1 MLIKILAVIGF
12 YGFYTCPLYDKITVA
27 LDIKILLE
35 TLFEKIRNLEDTVEQ
50 LRVENTGLRATLA
63 VYKNKKTSNNSHTS
77 PSKDENR
84 PLKNQSLREKTDKNV
99 GGQPG
104 HEGKTLECSDI
115 IDKTL
120 QYIPNYCNC
129 CGQDLADVTEYLIE
143 TRQVIDI
150 PVIKP
155 LYTEHR
161 IYRKTCTCGHNT
173 ESDFPAPVAAK
184 VQYGP
189 NVESLVGYL
198 HARQYLPYQRMKEF
212 FEDVMG
218 LPVSVGGINNILN
231 RLIQKAIPHYEQ
243 IKQRLYEHQF
253 IGTDETGVKVN
264 GQKDWMW
271 TWQNDDLTFIVH
283 SDNRGFKTIEDN
295 FANGLPNA
303 VLQHDRF
310 ACHFNCQAIHHQI
323 CMAHLLRDLQFISE
337 LYKDCWWATQMKALI
352 RQALLLKKELTINEY
367 YGQSNE
373 RKKLEIQLNELLS
386 SKLDEEH
393 SKAKTLQKNLLKHQQ
408 YILYFLHHPKVP
420 PDNNG
425 SERAI
430 RNIKVKQKISG
441 QFKSTDGADGFAI
454 LRSVIDTTIKSG
466 QNVLNALALIAKLG
480 TE

>member
-253 IGTDETGVKVN
+253 
-264 GQKDWMW
+264 QK
-271 TWQNDDLTFIVH
+271 
-283 SDNRGFKTIEDN
+283 S
-295 FANGLPNA
+295 
-303 VLQHDRF
+303 
-310 ACHFNCQAIHHQI
+310 
-323 CMAHLLRDLQFISE
+323 
-337 LYKDCWWATQMKALI
+337 
-352 RQALLLKKELTINEY
+352 
-367 YGQSNE
+367 
-373 RKKLEIQLNELLS
+373 
-386 SKLDEEH
+386 
-393 SKAKTLQKNLLKHQQ
+393 
-408 YILYFLHHPKVP
+408 
-420 PDNNG
+420 
-425 SERAI
+425 
-430 RNIKVKQKISG
+430 
-441 QFKSTDGADGFAI
+441 
-454 LRSVIDTTIKSG
+454 
-466 QNVLNALALIAKLG
+466 
-480 TE
+480 

>member
-1 MLIKILAVIGF
+1 
-12 YGFYTCPLYDKITVA
+12 
-27 LDIKILLE
+27 
-35 TLFEKIRNLEDTVEQ
+35 
-50 LRVENTGLRATLA
+50 
-63 VYKNKKTSNNSHTS
+63 
-77 PSKDENR
+77 
-84 PLKNQSLREKTDKNV
+84 
-99 GGQPG
+99 

-283 SDNRGFKTIEDN
+283 SDNRGFKTIEEQ
-295 FANGLPNA
+295 FPNGLPLTGL
-303 VLQHDRF
+303 VHDRY
-310 ACHFNCQAIHHQI
+310 ACHFNCEAPYHQM
-323 CMAHLLRDLQFISE
+323 CMAHLLRDLKYITE
-337 LYKDCWWATQMKALI
+337 LYDNKCDWSLQMKALI
-352 RQALLLKKELTINEY
+352 IEALELKKIIVPVQYYQPNEKR
-367 YGQSNE
+367 ND
-373 RKKLEIQLNELLS
+373 IV
-386 SKLDEEH
+386 
-393 SKAKTLQKNLLKHQQ
+393 KN
-408 YILYFLHHPKVP
+408 
-420 PDNNG
+420 
-425 SERAI
+425 
-430 RNIKVKQKISG
+430 
-441 QFKSTDGADGFAI
+441 
-454 LRSVIDTTIKSG
+454 
-466 QNVLNALALIAKLG
+466 
-480 TE
+480 